1 MQFRIYRYDPD
12 KDAKPYM
19 QDYDVEPEPSDRML
33 LDMLIRIKAQDDS
46 LSLRRSCREGVC
58 GSDAMNINGKNGLA
72 CITQLSEL
80 KQPVEL
86 RPLPGLPVIRDLIV
100 DMSQFFKQYH
110 SIKPYLINH
119 DPPPERERR
128 QTPEERAALDGLYE
142 CILCACCS
150 TACPSF
156 WWNPD
161 KFVGPAG
168 LLQAYRFLADSRDQA
183 TNERL
188 DNLEDPYRLFRCH
201 SIMNCVDVCPKGLNP
216 TSAIGRIKEL
226 LVRRAVCPRRPTS
239 PLDVRTGS
247 GALALPARD
256 AGAGSRALAVRRAP
270 LQRTI
275 AGSGL
280 SLQGAAGAIR

>member
-19 QDYDVEPEPSDRML
+19 KDYDVEPEPSDRML

-72 CITQLSEL
+72 CITQLAEL

-86 RPLPGLPVIRDLIV
+86 RPLPGLPVIRDLVV
-100 DMSQFFKQYH
+100 DMSQFFKQYN
-110 SIKPYLINH
+110 SIKPYLVNN
-119 DPPPERERR
+119 DPPPEKERL
-128 QTPEERAALDGLYE
+128 QTPEERSALDGLYE
-142 CILCACCS
+142 CILCACCT

-216 TSAIGRIKEL
+216 TAAIGRIKEL
-226 LVRRAVCPRRPTS
+226 LVRRAV
-239 PLDVRTGS
+239 
-247 GALALPARD
+247 
-256 AGAGSRALAVRRAP
+256 
-270 LQRTI
+270 
-275 AGSGL
+275 
-280 SLQGAAGAIR
+280 

>member
-1 MQFRIYRYDPD
+1 MLFRIYRYDPD
-12 KDAKPYM
+12 KDAKPHTKEYE
-19 QDYDVEPEPSDRML
+19 VELKSTDRML
-33 LDMLIRIKAQDDS
+33 LDALTRIKEMDDS

-72 CITQLSEL
+72 CITPLADL
-80 KQPVEL
+80 KSPVDL

-110 SIKPYLINH
+110 SVKPYLVNE
-119 DPPPERERR
+119 DPAPDTERLQSPEDRD
-128 QTPEERAALDGLYE
+128 QLDGLYE

-150 TACPSF
+150 TSCPSF

-168 LLQAYRFLADSRDQA
+168 LLQAYRFLADTRDQSA
-183 TNERL
+183 SQRL

-216 TSAIGRIKEL
+216 TKAIGKIKDM
-226 LVRRAVCPRRPTS
+226 LVKRMV
-239 PLDVRTGS
+239 
-247 GALALPARD
+247 
-256 AGAGSRALAVRRAP
+256 
-270 LQRTI
+270 
-275 AGSGL
+275 
-280 SLQGAAGAIR
+280 